1 MKYKI
6 FIIIF
11 IIFIQ
16 QLSAHNYVRLK
27 AGIHFDSQVSGG
39 KYSLEELAYIIGN
52 SDLDV
57 AIITDHDNME
67 VKYGPSFFRNAFH
80 FKVARNSV
88 TKLGFNT
95 YIDKINGLN
104 EFYSDVE
111 IIPGIEAVP
120 YYSWQGHISSGNL
133 TLKNWH
139 RHLLV
144 FGFDDVLTFKNLPSI
159 KKGFPLT
166 NSVLTNLGKNFF
178 YYVFILLI
186 FTLTLYVLLLIL
198 KRQQISFTKIILLL
212 IFFYLII
219 VEFPYIKSNISPYE
233 PSSSKTAYQTFID
246 YVNQNNG
253 LVYWAHPESEYSA
266 DITLP
271 IPFLE
276 QAIQV
281 DTDQYTDLVYSTQ
294 NHDGF
299 AVFWEGIKILG
310 KPAGIW
316 DLSLKEYINGERN
329 QPLFVLGELDFE
341 ETNDLSL
348 INETNTFIFAKNPS
362 RKAIFDAFRQGRM
375 YTTRSFLGNKLTL
388 SDFTAYNLKDE
399 TSAFIGE
406 TLTVKKDPVAIHIK
420 AEALNFDQAQTL
432 TLYRNEIPIKEFSF
446 KDSLDEWVVDKNY
459 PENKNFFYKLYG
471 GKDWINLVTNPIFVS
486 NQ

>member
-120 YYSWQGHISSGNL
+120 YYSWQGHIRSGNL

-139 RHLLV
+139 RH
-144 FGFDDVLTFKNLPSI
+144 
-159 KKGFPLT
+159 
-166 NSVLTNLGKNFF
+166 
-178 YYVFILLI
+178 
-186 FTLTLYVLLLIL
+186 
-198 KRQQISFTKIILLL
+198 
-212 IFFYLII
+212 
-219 VEFPYIKSNISPYE
+219 
-233 PSSSKTAYQTFID
+233 
-246 YVNQNNG
+246 
-253 LVYWAHPESEYSA
+253 
-266 DITLP
+266 
-271 IPFLE
+271 
-276 QAIQV
+276 
-281 DTDQYTDLVYSTQ
+281 
-294 NHDGF
+294 
-299 AVFWEGIKILG
+299 
-310 KPAGIW
+310 
-316 DLSLKEYINGERN
+316 
-329 QPLFVLGELDFE
+329 
-341 ETNDLSL
+341 
-348 INETNTFIFAKNPS
+348 
-362 RKAIFDAFRQGRM
+362 
-375 YTTRSFLGNKLTL
+375 
-388 SDFTAYNLKDE
+388 
-399 TSAFIGE
+399 
-406 TLTVKKDPVAIHIK
+406 
-420 AEALNFDQAQTL
+420 
-432 TLYRNEIPIKEFSF
+432 
-446 KDSLDEWVVDKNY
+446 
-459 PENKNFFYKLYG
+459 
-471 GKDWINLVTNPIFVS
+471 
-486 NQ
+486 